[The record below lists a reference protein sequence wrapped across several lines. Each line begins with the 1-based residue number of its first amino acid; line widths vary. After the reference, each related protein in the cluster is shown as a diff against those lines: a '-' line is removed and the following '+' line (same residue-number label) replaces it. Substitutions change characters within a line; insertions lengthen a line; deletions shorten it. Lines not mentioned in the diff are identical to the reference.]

1 MAKINN
7 MKNTDILKITKDLIS
22 IPSYVDG
29 LTDESKI
36 GQYIYDFLRTNS
48 KLKIQK
54 QYCTNNRFNVI
65 ATNCKSVDVLVVG
78 HIDTVQPSKSWSTDP
93 LTPNVSKGNLYGL
106 GSSDMKSGV
115 ATMLTSAFETRL
127 RPNTMFVFYI
137 DEEYDFLG
145 MKTFVKEYQDKIK
158 PRKII
163 SLDGSNLS
171 ISNGCR
177 GLIEIEVTIK
187 GKSAH
192 AARPSKGINAITRSY
207 TIINNLFNWLGNYV
221 SSDLGPTVYNL
232 AYIFGG
238 QYKDKTS
245 DGLILGKQGNIIPD
259 ICQFIIDIRPS
270 RNELTAS
277 KVEEFI
283 RRESIK
289 QSVEIFDFKIRH
301 SLGSWLTPKDQLNL
315 DIPYNP
321 LDQSGYIDVQMLWQ
335 AFDQVPCFTIGAG
348 NDMAHK
354 ADEYVEVANIKKLDK
369 LVKALLTN

>member
-1 MAKINN
+1 
-7 MKNTDILKITKDLIS
+7 MKNMDIVKITKELIT
-22 IPSYVDG
+22 IPSYVDIG
-29 LTDESKI
+29 ADESKV
-36 GQYIYDFLRTNS
+36 GQYIFDFLKTNS
-48 KLKIQK
+48 SLKVQK
-54 QYCTNNRFNVI
+54 QYCTKKRFNII
-65 ATNCKSVDVLVVG
+65 ATNGKVTDLLVVG
-78 HIDTVQPSKSWSTDP
+78 HIDTVQQSSSWSIDP
-93 LTPNVSKGNLYGL
+93 FNPIVTNGKMFGL

-115 ATMLTSAFETRL
+115 AAMLTSATSPNL
-127 RPNTMFVFYI
+127 KPNTMFLFYI

-145 MKTFVKEYQDKIK
+145 MKAFVKIYQNKIK
-158 PRKII
+158 PKKII

-171 ISNGCR
+171 VSNGCR

-192 AARPSKGINAITRSY
+192 AARPAKGVNAISKSCL
-207 TIINNLFNWLGNYV
+207 IINNLFNWLGNYI

-238 QYKDKTS
+238 QYKDKNL
-245 DGLILGKQGNIIPD
+245 DGLVLGKQGNIIPD

-270 RNELTAS
+270 RDELTAI
-277 KVEEFI
+277 KVKEFI
-283 RRESIK
+283 SKEADK
-289 QSVEIFDFKIRH
+289 QSVEILDFKIRH

-315 DIPYNP
+315 ELPYNS

-335 AFDQVPCFTIGAG
+335 TFNQVPCFTIGAG

>member
-1 MAKINN
+1 
-7 MKNTDILKITKDLIS
+7 MKNTDVVKITKELIS
-22 IPSYVDG
+22 IPSYLDVG
-29 LTDESKI
+29 VNESRI
-36 GQYIYDFLRTNS
+36 GQYIFDFLKTNPD
-48 KLKIQK
+48 LKVKK
-54 QYCTNNRFNVI
+54 QYCSKDRYNII
-65 ATNCKSVDVLVVG
+65 ASNGNCVDTLVVG
-78 HIDTVQPSKSWSTDP
+78 HLDTVQPSKSWSTNP
-93 LTPNVSKGNLYGL
+93 FIPRNSKGNLYGL
-106 GSSDMKSGV
+106 GSSDMKSGI
-115 ATMLTSAFETRL
+115 ASMLISAIDPKL
-127 RPNTMFVFYI
+127 KPNTMFLFYI

-145 MKTFVKEYQDKIK
+145 MKAFVKIYQNKIK
-158 PRKII
+158 PKKII

-171 ISNGCR
+171 VSNGCR

-192 AARPSKGINAITRSY
+192 AARPAKGVNAISKSCL
-207 TIINNLFNWLGNYV
+207 IINNLFNWLGNYV

-238 QYKDKTS
+238 QYKDKNL
-245 DGLILGKQGNIIPD
+245 DGLVLGKQGNIIPD

-270 RNELTAS
+270 RDELTAI
-277 KVEEFI
+277 KVKEFI
-283 RRESIK
+283 SKEADK
-289 QSVEIFDFKIRH
+289 QSVEILDFKIRH

-315 DIPYNP
+315 ELPYNS

-335 AFDQVPCFTIGAG
+335 TFNQVPCFTIGAG

>member
-1 MAKINN
+1 MAKIN
-7 MKNTDILKITKDLIS
+7 TLTKELIS

-29 LTDESKI
+29 LTNESKI
-36 GQYIYDFLRTNS
+36 GQYIYDFLKTNS
-48 KLKIQK
+48 KLKVQK
-54 QYCTNNRFNVI
+54 QYCTNDRFNVI
-65 ATNCKSVDVLVVG
+65 ATNGKSVDVLVVG
-78 HIDTVQPSKSWSTDP
+78 HIDTVQPSKSWSINP
-93 LTPNVSKGNLYGL
+93 FIPKISKGNLYGL

-115 ATMLTSAFETRL
+115 ATMLSSAIDPKL
-127 RPNTMFVFYI
+127 KSNTMFLFYI

-145 MKTFVKEYQDKIK
+145 MKTFVREYQDKIK
-158 PRKII
+158 PKKII

-177 GLIEIEVTIK
+177 GLIEIDVTIK

-192 AARPSKGINAITRSY
+192 AARPSKGINAISKSY
-207 TIINNLFNWLGNYV
+207 IIINNLFNWLGNYV
-221 SSDLGPTVYNL
+221 SSDLGQTVYNL

-270 RNELTAS
+270 RNELTAI
-277 KVEEFI
+277 KVKDFI
-283 RRESIK
+283 YKEADK

-315 DIPYNP
+315 DIPYNS

-335 AFDQVPCFTIGAG
+335 TFDQVPCFTLGAG

-354 ADEYVEVANIKKLDK
+354 SDEYIEVANIKKLDK